1 MDTPNRSDG
10 CRHKIN
16 YIDEI
21 NHPIPSKDIIILF
34 YYHLYMFH
42 QRNQGKNRNVTIV
55 SVGGMINPLAIKFKK
70 TEFD

>member
-34 YYHLYMFH
+34 YYHLSMFY
-42 QRNQGKNRNVTIV
+42 QRKNRNVTIV
-55 SVGGMINPLAIKFKK
+55 SVGGKINPLAIKFKK